1 MSEMGVQMIPLRYVL
16 KRIVGYVVTLLI
28 AFSAIFLITHLAPG
42 DPIGA
47 ILQQMSLRGQQIPD
61 ADKLV
66 AAYRE
71 MFGLNGTLWDQYAAY
86 MVQAFQGNLGISLAF
101 FPTPVMILIRRA
113 LPWTIGLLTVTT
125 IVSWVLGNLIG
136 ALIGWFKDSKLS
148 AVLAGISLVL
158 SRIPYYVL
166 AVVLILVFASLV
178 PIFPATGAMR
188 MGAVPTLSLSFITD
202 LVYHATLPAL
212 SIILASLGG
221 WVIGMRSLMINIQ
234 GEDYILFAEAKGL
247 KRGTIMMG
255 YAARNAMLPQVT
267 GLALSLGYIVS
278 GSLLTEAIFAYP
290 GLGNLYITALGL
302 NDYNL
307 IQGMTLLIIFTVLTA
322 NLVIDLLY
330 PLIDPRIRYGEK

>member
-1 MSEMGVQMIPLRYVL
+1 MIPIGYVL
-16 KRIVGYVVTLLI
+16 KRIASYLITLLA
-28 AFSAIFLITHLAPG
+28 AFTVIFLITHLAPG

-66 AAYRE
+66 EAYRE
-71 MFGLNGTLWDQYAAY
+71 MFGLNGSLWDQYVSY
-86 MVQAFQGNLGISLAF
+86 ITQALRGNLGLSLAF
-101 FPTPVMILIRRA
+101 FPSPVMMLIKRA
-113 LPWTIGLLTVTT
+113 LPWTIGLLSVTV
-125 IVSWVLGNLIG
+125 ILSWILGNLIG
-136 ALIGWFKDSKLS
+136 ALIGWFKDSKVNS
-148 AVLAGISLVL
+148 VIAGISLVL

-166 AVVLILVFASLV
+166 AVVLILVFASLI
-178 PIFPATGAMR
+178 PIFPSTGAMS
-188 MGAVPTLSLSFITD
+188 MGAVPSLSFSFIAD
-202 LVYHATLPAL
+202 LLYHATLPAL

-247 KRGTIMMG
+247 KPRTIMTR

-322 NLVIDLLY
+322 NLVIDLIY

>member
-1 MSEMGVQMIPLRYVL
+1 MVPLRYIA
-16 KRIVGYVVTLLI
+16 KRIVTYFVTLIAAFTVVFLI
-28 AFSAIFLITHLAPG
+28 AHLAPG

-47 ILQQMSLRGQQIPD
+47 ILMQMSLRGQQIPD

-71 MFGLNGTLWDQYAAY
+71 MFGLEGNLLQQYIAY
-86 MVQAFQGNLGISLAF
+86 ISQVFRGNLGLSIAF
-101 FPTPVMILIRRA
+101 FPTPVSALILRA
-113 LPWTIGLLTVTT
+113 LPWTIGLLTVTV
-125 IVSWVLGNLIG
+125 IVSWALGNLIG
-136 ALIGWFKDSKLS
+136 ALIGWFSDSKIN
-148 AVLAGISLVL
+148 AIIAGISLVL

-166 AVVLILVFASLV
+166 AVMLILLFAYYF
-178 PIFPATGAMR
+178 PIFPPSGAMP
-188 MGAVPTLSLSFITD
+188 MGAVPRLEASFFLD
-202 LVYHATLPAL
+202 LLRHATLPAL

-247 KRGTIMMG
+247 KRNAIMMR
-255 YAARNAMLPQVT
+255 YAARNALLPQVT

-278 GSLLTEAIFAYP
+278 GALLTEAIFAYP

-330 PLIDPRIRYGEK
+330 PLLDPRIRYEEK

>member
-1 MSEMGVQMIPLRYVL
+1 MIPLRYVF
-16 KRIVGYVVTLLI
+16 KRLGTYLITLVAAFTVV
-28 AFSAIFLITHLAPG
+28 FLISHLAPG

-47 ILQQMSLRGQQIPD
+47 IITQMSLRGQQIPD
-61 ADKLV
+61 ADKLI

-71 MFGLNGTLWDQYAAY
+71 MFGLNGSLLDQYLAY
-86 MVQAFQGNLGISLAF
+86 LGQVFRGNLGLSLAF
-101 FPTPVMILIRRA
+101 FPSPVSALIARA
-113 LPWTIGLLTVTT
+113 LPWTIGLLTVTV
-125 IVSWVLGNLIG
+125 ILSWILGNLIG
-136 ALIGWFKDSKLS
+136 ALIGWFNESKIN
-148 AVLAGISLVL
+148 AVIAGVSLVI

-166 AVVLILVFASLV
+166 AVVLILFFASLI

-188 MGAVPTLSLSFITD
+188 MGAVPRLSLDFVLD
-202 LVYHATLPAL
+202 VAYHATLPAL

-247 KRGTIMMG
+247 KRSTIMMR
-255 YAARNAMLPQVT
+255 YAARNALLPQVT

-278 GSLLTEAIFAYP
+278 GALLTEAIFAYP

-330 PLIDPRIRYGEK
+330 PLIDPRIRYGDK

>member
-1 MSEMGVQMIPLRYVL
+1 MIPLRYL
-16 KRIVGYVVTLLI
+16 FKRLVGYIVTLLA
-28 AFSAIFLITHLAPG
+28 AFTVIFLITHLAPG
-42 DPIGA
+42 DPVGA

-71 MFGLNGTLWDQYAAY
+71 MFGLNGSLWDQYVAY
-86 MVQAFQGNLGISLAF
+86 MTQALQGNLGVSLAF
-101 FPTPVMILIRRA
+101 FPTPVMQLIRRA
-113 LPWTIGLLTVTT
+113 LPWTIGLLTTTT
-125 IVSWVLGNLIG
+125 ILSWILGNLIG
-136 ALIGWFKDSKLS
+136 ALIGWFKDSKIN
-148 AVLAGISLVL
+148 AVIAGISLVL
-158 SRIPYYVL
+158 SRVPYYVL
-166 AVVLILVFASLV
+166 AVVLVLVFASLI
-178 PIFPATGAMR
+178 PIFPSTGAMS
-188 MGAVPTLSLSFITD
+188 MGAVPTLSFSFITD
-202 LVYHATLPAL
+202 LLYHATLPAL
-212 SIILASLGG
+212 SILLASLGG

-247 KRGTIMMG
+247 KSNTIMMQ

-307 IQGMTLLIIFTVLTA
+307 IQGMTLLIIVTVLTA
-322 NLVIDLLY
+322 NLLIDLIY

>member
-1 MSEMGVQMIPLRYVL
+1 MVPLRYVA
-16 KRIVGYVVTLLI
+16 KRLVGYVVTLLA
-28 AFSAIFLITHLAPG
+28 AFTVIFLITHLAPG

-47 ILQQMSLRGQQIPD
+47 IMQQMSLRGQQIPD

-71 MFGLNGTLWDQYAAY
+71 MFGLNGSLWDQYVAY
-86 MVQAFQGNLGISLAF
+86 MTQVLQGNLGISLAF
-101 FPTPVMILIRRA
+101 FPTPVMQLIRRA
-113 LPWTIGLLTVTT
+113 LPWTIGLLTITT
-125 IVSWVLGNLIG
+125 LISWLLGNLIG
-136 ALIGWFKDSKLS
+136 ALIGWFKDSKVN
-148 AVLAGISLVL
+148 AVIAGVSLVL
-158 SRIPYYVL
+158 SRVPYYVL
-166 AVVLILVFASLV
+166 AVVLILVFASLI
-178 PIFPATGAMR
+178 PIFPATGAMS
-188 MGAVPTLSLSFITD
+188 MGAVPTLSFSFLTD
-202 LVYHATLPAL
+202 LLYHAALPAL

-247 KRGTIMMG
+247 KGSTIMMR

-290 GLGNLYITALGL
+290 GLGNLYISALGL

-322 NLVIDLLY
+322 NLLIDLIY

>member
-1 MSEMGVQMIPLRYVL
+1 MIP
-16 KRIVGYVVTLLI
+16 IHYVVKRVVAYLITLVA
-28 AFSAIFLITHLAPG
+28 AFTVVFLISHLAPG

-47 ILQQMSLRGQQIPD
+47 ILQQMSLRGQQSPA
-61 ADKLV
+61 ADQLV

-71 MFGLNGTLWDQYAAY
+71 MFGLNGNLFQQYVSY
-86 MVQAFQGNLGISLAF
+86 ITQVFQGNLGLSLAF
-101 FPTPVMILIRRA
+101 FPSPVSGLIMRA
-113 LPWTIGLLTVTT
+113 LPWTIGLLTVTV
-125 IVSWVLGNLIG
+125 ILSWILGNLIG
-136 ALIGWFKDSKLS
+136 ALIGWFKDSKVN
-148 AVLAGISLVL
+148 AVIAGISLVL

-166 AVVLILVFASLV
+166 AVVLILVFASLI
-178 PIFPATGAMR
+178 PIFPSTGAMS
-188 MGAVPTLSLSFITD
+188 MGAVPELSGRFILD
-202 LVYHATLPAL
+202 VLYHAALPAL

-247 KRGTIMMG
+247 KGSAIMMR

-278 GSLLTEAIFAYP
+278 GALLTEAIFAYP

-330 PLIDPRIRYGEK
+330 PLVDPRIRYGEK